1 MPFVRLYA
9 HDMVVDAM
17 KRSRPLPVKTH
28 DVPQPQELLETDNG
42 ICVRSIFLERA
53 GSFIGQH
60 SHEYGHTTFVANG
73 SVAMWLNGEDQ
84 GDFHAPTLIPVAAG
98 AEHTY
103 QSLTNNVM
111 LACISKQEN

>member
-1 MPFVRLYA
+1 MNT
-9 HDMVVDAM
+9 M
-17 KRSRPLPVKTH
+17 RPLPTKTH

-42 ICVRSIFLERA
+42 ICVRAIFLSRA
-53 GSFIGQH
+53 GTFIDQH

-73 SVAMWLNGEDQ
+73 SVAMWLNGEDR
-84 GDFHAPTLIPVAAG
+84 GDFHAPALIPVAAN
-98 AEHTY
+98 AEHVY